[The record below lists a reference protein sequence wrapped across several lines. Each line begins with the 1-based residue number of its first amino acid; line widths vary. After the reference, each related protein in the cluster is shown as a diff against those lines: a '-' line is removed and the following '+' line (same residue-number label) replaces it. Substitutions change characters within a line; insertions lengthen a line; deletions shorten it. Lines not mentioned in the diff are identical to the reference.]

1 MLSSNRLH
9 AVILLTVELL
19 SETKELWLS
28 FAFSKCAFS
37 AHLQI
42 QHEMRSAP
50 ERRGDCAEHKQAETL
65 RLNIVGLSGWRNQMS
80 LCVCV
85 LGGGLWRTVRQ
96 HLAWWTDEVA
106 GQQWKKKS
114 KR

>member
-28 FAFSKCAFS
+28 FAFSNCAFS

-85 LGGGLWRTVRQ
+85 CVGGGEGYGGRYVNI
-96 HLAWWTDEVA
+96 
-106 GQQWKKKS
+106 
-114 KR
+114 